1 MVRKLLRSLWVVV
14 ALALVSGCSVELQHD
29 LSEQDA
35 NEIYVLLT
43 KKGLTP
49 TKVKGE
55 GDKPTYSIS
64 VPKAEVVAAAQLLKA
79 FSLPRPTAEG
89 LAVFKETKG
98 MIPTQTEERAMFI
111 EALAGEVSN
120 SLNRIPGVLEARTIV
135 MLPENNDLTQP
146 DKRPMPTASVLVKY
160 YADADGKK
168 PVSETD
174 LQEFVAKAVPE
185 LTKENVKVLLIPST
199 FAAADEAEAE
209 NLMVSVMGLRM
220 TKESASTFRTMLLG
234 GGVGFLLLVVL
245 LAFLVVRK
253 PSGGGGG
260 GRHTG
265 RSRAHE
271 G

>member
-1 MVRKLLRSLWVVV
+1 MASRLLRSTLLVV
-14 ALALVSGCSVELQHD
+14 AVALVSGCSVELQHD
-29 LSEQDA
+29 LSEPDA

-49 TKVKGE
+49 TKVKAE
-55 GDKPTYSIS
+55 GDKPTYSIA
-64 VPKAEVVAAAQLLKA
+64 VPKAEVVAAAQLLKE
-79 FSLPRPTAEG
+79 FSLPRPHAEG

-135 MLPENNDLTQP
+135 MLPETNDLTQP
-146 DKRPMPTASVLVKY
+146 DKRPQPTASVLVKY
-160 YADADGKK
+160 YPDKDGHP
-168 PVSETD
+168 PVTEED
-174 LQEFVAKAVPE
+174 LKEFVSRAVPE
-185 LTKENVKVLLIPST
+185 MNKDNVKVLMKQST
-199 FAAADEAEAE
+199 FAAADEVQPDQ
-209 NLMVSVMGLRM
+209 LLVSVMGLRM
-220 TKESASTFRTMLLG
+220 TKESAGSFRAMLLG
-234 GGVGFLLLVVL
+234 GGAVFLVMVGL

-260 GRHTG
+260 GRPTG
-265 RSRAHE
+265 RVRAQE